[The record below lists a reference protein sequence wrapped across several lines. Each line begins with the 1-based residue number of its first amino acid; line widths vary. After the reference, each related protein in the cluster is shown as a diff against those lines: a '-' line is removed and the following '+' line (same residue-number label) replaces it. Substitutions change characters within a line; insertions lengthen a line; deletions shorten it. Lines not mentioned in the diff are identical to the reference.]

1 MTPSRRSVPF
11 YDTAPVHGRL
21 HDELLAAFDRVLAS
35 GHFIDGEEVELFEAA
50 LAASVGTSDAV
61 GVASGTAALHLA
73 LVAAGIGPGDE
84 VVLPPNTYFATA
96 EAIVAAGARP
106 VFADVDPD
114 TALIDPEAVEAAVTP
129 ATAAIVAVHLY
140 GQPAD
145 ADALGE
151 VARRHGMFLLE
162 DAAQALGG
170 TWAGRPVGSLGRAAA
185 FSFYPSK
192 TLGALGDGGAVTTS
206 DSMLARR
213 VRQLRDH
220 GQVAK
225 NVHGTFG
232 FNERLDALQAAF
244 LNVKLGHVA
253 EMQAERLAAA
263 ATYASKLAG
272 LDGVE
277 LLRTSALAG
286 HVHHLLV
293 IQVRARR
300 DIVLETL
307 RRHGVEA
314 SVHYPTPIHLQPAFA
329 AAGGRPGQFPV
340 AERLAN
346 HILSLPLFPGI
357 DTAAIERCVSV
368 LAGALEVAA

>member
-1 MTPSRRSVPF
+1 MTRLRRSVPF

-21 HDELLAAFDRVLAS
+21 HDELFAAFDRVLTS

-73 LVAAGIGPGDE
+73 LVAAGIGPGDD

-145 ADALGE
+145 ADALGD
-151 VARRHGMFLLE
+151 VARRHGLFLLE

-206 DSMLARR
+206 DSILARR

-293 IQVRARR
+293 TQVRGRR

-329 AAGGRPGQFPV
+329 AVGGRPGQFPV
-340 AERLAN
+340 AEGLAN
-346 HILSLPLFPGI
+346 QILSLPLFPGI

>member
-1 MTPSRRSVPF
+1 MTRSSRRIPF
-11 YDTAPVHGRL
+11 YDPSPVHGPL
-21 HDELLAAFDRVLAS
+21 HDELLAAFDRVLKS

-50 LAASVGTSDAV
+50 LAGAVASADAV

-73 LVAAGIGPGDE
+73 LLAAGIGSGDE
-84 VVLPPNTYFATA
+84 VILPPNTYFATA
-96 EAIVAAGARP
+96 EAVVAAGARP
-106 VFADVDPD
+106 VFADVDLD
-114 TALIDPEAVEAAVTP
+114 TALIDPEAVEAAITP

-145 ADALGE
+145 MDALGD
-151 VARRHGMFLLE
+151 VARRHGLFLLE
-162 DAAQALGG
+162 DAAQALGA
-170 TWAGRPVGSLGRAAA
+170 TWAGRPVGSLADAAA

-206 DSMLARR
+206 DSTLAQR

>member
-1 MTPSRRSVPF
+1 MNRSPRAVPL

-21 HDELLAAFDRVLAS
+21 HDELVAAFDRVLTS

-50 LAASVGTSDAV
+50 LAARVGSSDAV

-96 EAIVAAGARP
+96 EAVVAAGARP
-106 VFADVDPD
+106 VFADVDPQ
-114 TALIDPEAVEAAVTP
+114 TALIDPEAVEAALTP
-129 ATAAIVAVHLY
+129 STAAIVAVHLY

-145 ADALGE
+145 TDAIGE
-151 VARRHGMFLLE
+151 VARRHGLFLLE
-162 DAAQALGG
+162 DAAQALGA
-170 TWAGRPVGSLGRAAA
+170 TWARRPVGSLGDAAA

-206 DSMLARR
+206 DSVLARR

-244 LNVKLGHVA
+244 LSVKFAHMA
-253 EMQAERLAAA
+253 DMQAQRVAAA
-263 ATYASKLAG
+263 AAYATKLGG

-277 LLRTSALAG
+277 LLRTSPSAG

-293 IQVRARR
+293 TRVRGRR

-307 RRHGVEA
+307 RRRGVEA
-314 SVHYPTPIHLQPAFA
+314 AVHYPTPIHLQPAFA
-329 AAGGRPGQFPV
+329 AAGGLPGQFPV
-340 AERLAN
+340 AEQLAN
-346 HILSLPLFPGI
+346 QILSLPLFPGI

-368 LAGALEVAA
+368 LAGALAVAA

>member
-11 YDTAPVHGRL
+11 YDTAPFHGRL

>member
-96 EAIVAAGARP
+96 EAVVAAGARP
-106 VFADVDPD
+106 VFADVDLD
-114 TALIDPEAVEAAVTP
+114 TALIDPEAVEAAITP
-129 ATAAIVAVHLY
+129 ATAGIVAVHLY

-145 ADALGE
+145 MDALGD
-151 VARRHGMFLLE
+151 VARRHGLFLLE
-162 DAAQALGG
+162 DAAQALGA
-170 TWAGRPVGSLGRAAA
+170 TWGGRPVGSLADAAA

-206 DSMLARR
+206 DSTLAQR

>member
-1 MTPSRRSVPF
+1 
-11 YDTAPVHGRL
+11 
-21 HDELLAAFDRVLAS
+21 
-35 GHFIDGEEVELFEAA
+35 
-50 LAASVGTSDAV
+50 
-61 GVASGTAALHLA
+61 
-73 LVAAGIGPGDE
+73 
-84 VVLPPNTYFATA
+84 
-96 EAIVAAGARP
+96 AAGARP
-106 VFADVDPD
+106 VFADVDLD
-114 TALIDPEAVEAAVTP
+114 TALIDPEAVEAAITP
-129 ATAAIVAVHLY
+129 ATAGIVAVHLY

-145 ADALGE
+145 MDALGD
-151 VARRHGMFLLE
+151 VARRHGLFLLE

-192 TLGALGDGGAVTTS
+192 TLGALGDGGAVTTA

-368 LAGALEVAA
+368 LAGAL